1 MSEALGKIHFI
12 GSFLTINGIFFPMFI
27 QGLHG
32 VNRRLYDGGVQYAH
46 VQPVL
51 HWNQFMSYAAWGLML
66 FQVPFIFNFFWS
78 IFKGKPVGSNPWHAT
93 TLDWT
98 ATTSPPLAH
107 GNFETTPQVY
117 HGPYEYS
124 LPGRSQDFLPQN
136 QKD

>member
-1 MSEALGKIHFI
+1 MSELLGKIHFF
-12 GSFLTINGIFFPMFI
+12 GSFIFINGIFFPMFI

-46 VQPVL
+46 AQPVL

-66 FQVPFIFNFFWS
+66 FQIPFIFNFFWS
-78 IFKGKPVGSNPWHAT
+78 IWKGKPVGSNPWHAT

-107 GNFETTPQVY
+107 GNFEIQPEVY

-124 LPGRSQDFLPQN
+124 VPGRSQDFLPQN